1 MKITTNMKS
10 RKHKTT
16 IGKYCCH
23 LKKWF
28 IVNILCVDTIPCDL
42 CKKEVKDRHIDDDQ
56 TIERI

>member
-1 MKITTNMKS
+1 MKS
-10 RKHKTT
+10 TKKHKTT

-23 LKKWF
+23 LKRWF
-28 IVNILCVDTIPCDL
+28 VVNILCVDTIPCDL